1 MIHINEHW
9 DKEGVKTALS
19 AETYIKN
26 SVAQF
31 EHQLDK
37 KIGKSKTPMSEGD
50 HPELDDSPLCSEKE
64 GTLYRSMVGST
75 NWIVT
80 LGRFDIAFTL

>member
-9 DKEGVKTALS
+9 NKEGVKTALS

-26 SVAQF
+26 SVAKF

-50 HPELDDSPLCSEKE
+50 HSELN
-64 GTLYRSMVGST
+64 G
-75 NWIVT
+75 
-80 LGRFDIAFTL
+80 